1 MSDTIHFTVSVEELV
16 RRAGWKK
23 ASRQGGG
30 KINLKRCPSCSG
42 GSSGDEGTF
51 FINNRTGDRYYGAY
65 KCLRGKCG
73 ISGNFW
79 QLFALAGQDPREYVD
94 TDKSELT
101 GTSRKKE
108 GTGMSFNWQ
117 KKESSA
123 VARIVQS
130 ENLRTEEKKYILPT
144 ERLHKRSQAATDY
157 LTKRGVSVATQDLY
171 KVCSDAHGNIAVPAL
186 EEVGGKLVRAMT
198 KFRAP
203 RDVKKGDVDPATG
216 KPILK
221 NWKDR
226 KSPSGEQVG
235 KPLLIGTHLIDFSKD
250 QIFIFE
256 GEIKAMVGYEA
267 VGYNC
272 LSVPTGSSAHDWI
285 DTQWEMLKAFE
296 SVVVVGDN
304 DDGGRAMVDTLL
316 RRLPAKVKVARTDER
331 FNDVTDL
338 ADAEGLAAVRRALE
352 AAAYPEVGIVR
363 MADYERPVVSE
374 EVKKAS
380 VASSWK
386 ELDQELGSLMPG
398 HVTLLAGYTGQ
409 GKSKI
414 SQNLCVA
421 AMRKGLRVLYSSFEE
436 TYGELQDS
444 FENIMAGIAY
454 LGEETDAESGKIK
467 YSARQDIV
475 PTIRSWY
482 RDQFF
487 AFAERRTSVTDFF
500 RVMEIAVA
508 RHGCRFFVI
517 DNIMSLCEI
526 KGSLF
531 EQIAEQVQIARLAHD
546 FAEHFGVHIVLV
558 AHNNLKGEFA
568 NTMKKP
574 TLDSVKGS
582 TEVTA
587 WVQNVL
593 QLWRIP
599 QAIKDETAVKLT
611 KTPGIVELQNLIDSD
626 AMLIICKARGGARFV
641 DVHLKFDWRS
651 MRFAPLSDAESLA
664 KEWGWEAGLPDEK
677 YRGRRARA
685 AVPAEARLEEAA
697 PLPAPAA
704 VCAPSPVEP
713 EVLAAPIQPAATE
726 PAGSVIDDEEWGAFL
741 EAKRAA
747 GELPVP
753 SHEPVWVG
761 EIPF

>member
-1 MSDTIHFTVSVEELV
+1 MSDTITFTITVEELV
-16 RRAGWKK
+16 RLAGWKK
-23 ASRQGGG
+23 ASRQDGG
-30 KINLKRCPSCSG
+30 KLNLKRCPSCSG

-51 FINNRTGDRYYGAY
+51 FINNRTGDKYYGAY
-65 KCLRGKCG
+65 KCLRGKCAV
-73 ISGNFW
+73 SGNLW
-79 QLFALAGQDPREYVD
+79 QLFELAGQDPREYM
-94 TDKSELT
+94 DKSELT

-108 GTGMSFNWQ
+108 GAGMSFNWQ

-123 VARIVQS
+123 VARIVES
-130 ENLRTEEKKYILPT
+130 ENLRKEEKTYILPT
-144 ERLHKRSQAATDY
+144 EKLHKRSQAATDY
-157 LTKRGVSVATQDLY
+157 LVKRGVSVTTQDLY
-171 KVCSDAHGNIAVPAL
+171 KVCSDASGNIAVPAL
-186 EEVGGKLVRAMT
+186 EEVGGKLIRAMT
-198 KFRAP
+198 KFRVA
-203 RDVKKGDVDPATG
+203 RDVTKGETNPATG

-226 KSPSGEQVG
+226 KSSSGEQVG
-235 KPLLIGTHLIDFSKD
+235 KPLLIGTHLVDFSRD
-250 QIFIFE
+250 EIFVFE
-256 GEIKAMVGYEA
+256 GEIKAMVGFEA
-267 VGYNC
+267 IGYNC

-316 RRLPAKVKVARTDER
+316 RRLPAKVKVAKTGERYNDITDM
-331 FNDVTDL
+331 

-352 AAAYPEVGIVR
+352 AAGYPEVGIVR

-374 EVKKAS
+374 DVKKAA

-421 AMRKGLRVLYSSFEE
+421 AMRKGLRVLYASFEE
-436 TYGELQDS
+436 TYVELQDS
-444 FENIMAGIAY
+444 FENIIAGTAY
-454 LGEETDAESGKIK
+454 LGEETDAESGKIR
-467 YSARQDIV
+467 YSARLDIV
-475 PTIRSWY
+475 PTIRGWY
-482 RDQFF
+482 RDNFF

-500 RVMEIAVA
+500 RVMEIAVS

-517 DNIMSLCEI
+517 DNIMSLCGI

-546 FAEHFGVHIVLV
+546 FAEHFGVHVVLV

-599 QAIKDETAVKLT
+599 QAIKDDAQSKLA
-611 KTPGIVELQNLIDSD
+611 KMPGVTELQNLADSD
-626 AMLIICKARGGARFV
+626 AMLIICKARGGAKFI
-641 DVHLKFDWRS
+641 DVFLKFDWRS
-651 MRFAPLSDAESLA
+651 MRFAPLSDVESLA
-664 KEWGWEAGLPDEK
+664 KEWGWESSLPDEK
-677 YRGRRARA
+677 YRGSRRA
-685 AVPAEARLEEAA
+685 AVVTPVESGAA
-697 PLPAPAA
+697 PPEVEPAPTAA
-704 VCAPSPVEP
+704 SYEI
-713 EVLAAPIQPAATE
+713 EE
-726 PAGSVIDDEEWGAFL
+726 GSVDDWNAIIEE
-741 EAKRAA
+741 KRAA
-747 GELPVP
+747 GELPP
-753 SHEPVWVG
+753 SHHEPTWVG